1 MIMEATQGALR
12 HWNLEPVTGVER
24 ATSGVMNQTYL
35 VSTAQRR
42 LVLRRHRRSV
52 RDEVEFEHAVIA
64 HARARG
70 IPAPAAI
77 STPDGEAI
85 VDHDGAFH
93 SLFAFAR
100 GQQVS
105 RGELTAPH
113 ARSMGEMLARLD
125 LALADF
131 PVPPRAAREHPADLA
146 PVAVAV
152 DHLLQRIGRRSEQS
166 ERDRWAAD
174 LLRTKAAW
182 LQAATPPIW
191 RDPPGDELQ
200 LVHGDYQE
208 SNLFFDPYRTVVD
221 VIDWDKADVG
231 WPPAE
236 IVRTLDLAL
245 RLDPELCA
253 PFIDGYRTV
262 RPVSIADLDQA
273 AGNWNYNRIHDHW
286 VLEGIYLRDDDRL
299 RIFLEPGP
307 FVPFADK
314 WARLRPLLD

>member
-1 MIMEATQGALR
+1 MEATEGVLR
-12 HWNLEPVTGVER
+12 HWDLEPVTGVER

-52 RDEVEFEHAVIA
+52 RDQVEFEHAVIA
-64 HARARG
+64 HARAHG
-70 IPAPAAI
+70 IPAPAAVR
-77 STPDGEAI
+77 TPGGEVI

-100 GQQVS
+100 GHQVS
-105 RGELTAPH
+105 RGALTAEH
-113 ARSMGEMLARLD
+113 ARSMGVMLARLD

-131 PVPPRAAREHPADLA
+131 PVPQRAVRERPADLA
-146 PVAVAV
+146 PVAAAV
-152 DHLLQRIGRRSEQS
+152 DHLLERIGRRGEQT
-166 ERDRWAAD
+166 EQDRWALD

-182 LQAATPPIW
+182 LQTATPPIW
-191 RDPPGDELQ
+191 QQPPADELQ

-208 SNLFFDPYRTVVD
+208 SNLFFDTSRTVVD

-245 RLDPELCA
+245 RLDPELCTA
-253 PFIDGYRTV
+253 FIDGYRTV
-262 RPVSIADLDQA
+262 RPVSIDDLDQA
-273 AGNWNYNRIHDHW
+273 AGNWDYDRIHDHW
-286 VLEGIYLRDDDRL
+286 VLEGVYLRDDDRL

-307 FVPFADK
+307 FVPFADR
-314 WARLRPLLD
+314 WSRIRPLLD